1 MNDLISSSLQ
11 KLKLNNIS
19 NPDLDLRI
27 LLNHCSRKKN
37 EIIFSNF
44 DHQDINI
51 KKFNTLLKR
60 RLNYEPISKILNKKN
75 FWKYDFY
82 VNEDVIDP
90 RPESEFIIE
99 EVLKLINNKNKK
111 INILDIGTG
120 SGCLAVCL
128 AKEYKFSKIT
138 AVDISFKA
146 IKVAKKNFIIHGC
159 ADQIIGKTCDINKIK
174 RSFDL
179 IVSNPPYLS
188 SLEYNK
194 TSSEIKKFEPKSAFL
209 GGNDGLLFYKKYS
222 KILPKLMKSKSYLVL
237 EIGEKQAKNC
247 INILSSANL
256 RFVKKVK
263 DFQKKDRILVFYKL

>member
-99 EVLKLINNKNKK
+99 EALKLI
-111 INILDIGTG
+111 DIGTG